1 MSRARGRWI
10 AAVGGLTI
18 LAALPLSAQQPPSLA
33 PGQRVR
39 VTAPSAGLDQMVGT
53 VVAVREREIV
63 LRPDSLAPGADT
75 TTSVSLYR
83 IRTLEVS
90 RGMHRHLLPAVGAG
104 AGIGA
109 LLFGVWGYSLA
120 QDCNRKFECDLNTT
134 QAGAIG
140 AALGVLFGG
149 VIGGGVAPRR
159 ESWATM
165 PLRGQRVGLIVT
177 PSGRVGLAVSLAF

>member
-18 LAALPLSAQQPPSLA
+18 LAFPLSAQEPPSLA

-83 IRTLEVS
+83 IRTL
-90 RGMHRHLLPAVGAG
+90 
-104 AGIGA
+104 
-109 LLFGVWGYSLA
+109 
-120 QDCNRKFECDLNTT
+120 
-134 QAGAIG
+134 
-140 AALGVLFGG
+140 
-149 VIGGGVAPRR
+149 
-159 ESWATM
+159 
-165 PLRGQRVGLIVT
+165 
-177 PSGRVGLAVSLAF
+177 